1 MTQLCDC
8 ELNSG
13 IAGDAQRI
21 CSQYTVQAESEDQ
34 DFTAHVKKFSQNN
47 IDLFVGS
54 MKVREILSVAMIPDL
69 EFSQSNMDFAQY
81 THNQIDRMPG
91 VPSRWQRPLKLSRE
105 RKIRN
110 YFYRRG
116 GAARQPKSVIPGAI
130 ILGEREH
137 DGDFPAETVVKKLGD
152 FGGNDILEIQTS
164 FKLRGDCPC
173 GWTPMLPN
181 TNFDRCGR
189 HERPNP
195 NADPVPCPIG
205 NHRKSVLPFQ
215 IIDGQHRVLGIMR
228 LDPEE
233 EVPVVF
239 LLRNKQE
246 NEEESLIGVRGCSST
261 IQAEVFEKVN
271 NASEKLQ
278 PEHELWIKRLLS
290 PNSLESDEVVAFD
303 TMADLGK
310 RNSWTADN
318 PWRDMIPMG
327 PGGQRQFRI
336 NSVRSSYMRATGRSG
351 AVARIMAR
359 ITDYE
364 ADAALGTL
372 KPKEQLTNF
381 LKGATR
387 RSPAGNRAAVRDLFE
402 GRPRPFRGGRLFE
415 TILRNYDD
423 VAKWAVHDSN
433 SLDHD
438 AFTKAWDLHSA
449 SFATVY
455 TNNWRAFFGTGEQYW
470 QEFEN
475 IWKLMW
481 PDPDPAGGVA
491 QPPVGP
497 SWTAHQNWGEYCDQ
511 PPDPI
516 SLKSP
521 PTPRTGGSSGPRWD
535 DNAGNTNTIPAG
547 AVDLVWE
554 GPRNGFDQS
563 RIFYRQENPVGS
575 GNFDDW
581 VEIEDAPV
589 KVAPPRIVD
598 YVHTLSLDLTT
609 LGLTGG
615 QKIGFKIVDRNIVGG
630 ATESEFQY
638 EIA

>member
-1 MTQLCDC
+1 MTELCDC
-8 ELNSG
+8 EINSG
-13 IAGDAQRI
+13 IARDAQRV
-21 CSQYTVQAESEDQ
+21 CSQYTVQGEAEDQ
-34 DFTAHVKKFSQNN
+34 EFTAHVKQFSQNN

-81 THNQIDRMPG
+81 THDQIDRMPG

-105 RKIRN
+105 KKIRN
-110 YFYRRG
+110 YFYQPG

-130 ILGEREH
+130 ILGEKEF
-137 DGDFPAETVVKKLGD
+137 DADFPADTVVKKLGD

-164 FKLRGDCPC
+164 FKLRGGCPC
-173 GWTPMLPN
+173 GWTPRLPN

-195 NADPVPCPIG
+195 NDEPVPCPIG

-228 LDPEE
+228 LNSEE

-246 NEEESLIGVRGCSST
+246 NEENSIIGVRGCTSAV
-261 IQAEVFEKVN
+261 QAEVFEKVN

-278 PEHELWIKRLLS
+278 TEHELWIKRLLS
-290 PNSLESDEVVAFD
+290 PNSLTPEEVVSFD

-310 RNSWTADN
+310 EDSWIADN

-336 NSVRSSYMRATGRSG
+336 NSVRSSYLRPTGRSG
-351 AVARIMAR
+351 AVARIMDR
-359 ITDYE
+359 ITDYQ
-364 ADAALGTL
+364 ADVALGN
-372 KPKEQLTNF
+372 PDPREQLTNF

-387 RSPAGNRAAVRDLFE
+387 FSPAGNRAAVRDLFE

-415 TILRNYDD
+415 AILRNYDH

-433 SLDHD
+433 SLNHD
-438 AFTKAWDLHSA
+438 AFTEAWDHHSV
-449 SFATVY
+449 SFATIY
-455 TNNWRAFFGTGEQYW
+455 ANNWRAFVGNSEQYW

-475 IWKLMW
+475 IWNLMW
-481 PDPDPAGGVA
+481 PDPDPLRGVA
-491 QPPVGP
+491 QPPTGP
-497 SWTAHQNWGEYCDQ
+497 SWTAHQNWGEYCAQ

-516 SLKSP
+516 SLTSP
-521 PTPRTGGSSGPRWD
+521 PTPKTGGSSGPRWQ
-535 DNAGNTNTIPAG
+535 DNAGNINTIPAG

-554 GPRNGFDQS
+554 GPRNGFDQA
-563 RIFYRQENPVGS
+563 RVFYRQENPAGS

-581 VEIEDAPV
+581 FEIEDAPV
-589 KVAPPRIVD
+589 KIAHNIAANCA
-598 YVHTLSLDLTT
+598 HTLSLDLTT
-609 LGLTGG
+609 LGFTSG
-615 QKIGFKIVDRNIVGG
+615 QKIGFKIEDRNIVGG
-630 ATESEFQY
+630 PTEAEFLY